1 MKELS
6 AWKQLLYIAL
16 LVIGGYI
23 LANIGTLIALAL
35 MTIIGYENIIANR
48 SALLVVQFFT
58 QVVVF
63 ILPAYIYLKVQKKP
77 IIETL
82 DLNKKSSLRS
92 FIYGV
97 GLLLLSLPVVD
108 LLNKVN
114 QNMVLPQ
121 SWATLEAFLKTME
134 SQALLMTETMLN
146 TTSMFGLFNVIVVMA
161 LMPALSEEILFRA
174 IIQKAFCRALK
185 NPHIAIIVTSIIF
198 SAIHFQ
204 FYGFLPRFFIGLILG
219 YTYFYTRN
227 LWIPIM
233 IHFLNNATSVVL
245 YFLWNRGLINVNP
258 LTDTSISPGYM
269 TVLFALLA
277 IGVVMYELYKREQ
290 KQTLQ

>member
-35 MTIIGYENIIANR
+35 MTIIGYENIISNR

-82 DLNKKSSLRS
+82 DLDKKSSLRS

-121 SWATLEAFLKTME
+121 SWATLEVFLKTME
-134 SQALLMTETMLN
+134 NQALLMTETMLN

-233 IHFLNNATSVVL
+233 IHFLNNSTSVIL

-258 LTDTSISPGYM
+258 LTDTSIAPEDM

-290 KQTLQ
+290 KQTLR

>member
-82 DLNKKSSLRS
+82 DLDKKSSLRS

-121 SWATLEAFLKTME
+121 SWATLEVFLKTME
-134 SQALLMTETMLN
+134 NQALLMTETMLN

-233 IHFLNNATSVVL
+233 IHFLNNSTSVIL

-258 LTDTSISPGYM
+258 LTDTSIAPEDM